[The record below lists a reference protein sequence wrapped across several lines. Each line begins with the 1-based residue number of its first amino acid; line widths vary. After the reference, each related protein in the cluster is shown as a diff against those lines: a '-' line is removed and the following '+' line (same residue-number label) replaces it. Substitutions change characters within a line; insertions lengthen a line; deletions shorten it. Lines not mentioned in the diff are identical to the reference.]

1 MRRLFLVTVLSA
13 CTLGGTGKPPG
24 GDDDGSGVDH
34 GKCGM
39 AMANAPLAPAGFD
52 YHDAL
57 PTATRNK
64 WDAVTM
70 PQPGDPT
77 YPGGKYRTVTPDST
91 GAIHPGC
98 STTGL
103 TYTPATI
110 AGYPCAARQF
120 DFPQGV
126 TEDTTKPIVILVH
139 GNSDGPS
146 GYIKFLHPDP
156 GSLMFPADTTAGSSS
171 ASWSRAVV
179 SAGNISDP
187 GSGWRNLM

>member
-1 MRRLFLVTVLSA
+1 MRRFFLVTVLRA
-13 CTLGGTGKPPG
+13 CTLGGTGNP
-24 GDDDGSGVDH
+24 
-34 GKCGM
+34 
-39 AMANAPLAPAGFD
+39 PAGFD

-98 STTGL
+98 STTGQM
-103 TYTPATI
+103 YTPATI
-110 AGYPCAARQF
+110 AGYPCVARQF

-139 GNSDGPS
+139 GTSDGPS
-146 GYIKFLHPDP
+146 GYIKFLHP
-156 GSLMFPADTTAGSSS
+156 A
-171 ASWSRAVV
+171 
-179 SAGNISDP
+179 
-187 GSGWRNLM
+187 